1 MFRNVF
7 ISWGTDLKWMNCQ
20 DKMKY
25 IKEMLFWNYDYS
37 IIVEL
42 TNANI
47 DYSTNKTLEIGWF
60 HATMANIQAFA
71 VSELNDTSK

>member
-47 DYSTNKTLEIGWF
+47 DYSTYKTLEIGWF